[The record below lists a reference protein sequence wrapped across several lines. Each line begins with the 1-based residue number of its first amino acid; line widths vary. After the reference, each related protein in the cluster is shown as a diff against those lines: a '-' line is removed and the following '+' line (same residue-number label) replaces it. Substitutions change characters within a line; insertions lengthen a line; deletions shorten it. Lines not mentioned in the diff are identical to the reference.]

1 MANINVRDYI
11 DENYGLFINN
21 EFQAS
26 GSGETITVTNPAN
39 GEDLAKVARA
49 DKEDVDKAVQA
60 ATDAF
65 ESWSKISKEE
75 RADYLLEISN
85 KIHENTERL
94 AAIESLQN
102 GKPYRETSTLDIPL
116 AANQFKY
123 FASVLT
129 TDEGSV
135 NEIDENT
142 MSLVVNEPVG
152 VVGAVVAWNFPTLLA
167 SWKLGPALAAGN
179 TVVIQPSSSTPL
191 SLIEIAKIF
200 QEVLPKGVVNVLTG
214 KGSESGDAIFN
225 HEGVNKLSFTGSTDV
240 GYGVAKAGAERIVPT
255 TLELGGKSADL
266 VFDDANI
273 DQVVEGVQL
282 GILFNQGEVCSA
294 GSRLL
299 VQSSIYDKLIPK
311 LKEAFENIKVG
322 DPFDENVKMGAQTGP
337 EQMEKIQSYVKI
349 AEEDNNVNIITG
361 GHRLTDNGLDKG
373 YFFEPTLI
381 EVNDNSNQLA
391 QEEIFG
397 PVLVI
402 EKFEN
407 DEDAVKIANDSEYG
421 LAGGIFSTNINRVF
435 NVAKAMRTGRIWV
448 NTYNQFPAG
457 APFGGYKKSGIG
469 REVYKDA
476 IKNYQQVKN
485 IFIDTSDQT
494 NGMY

>member
-11 DENYGLFINN
+11 DESYGLFINN

-39 GEDLAKVARA
+39 GEDLAKVAKA
-49 DKEDVDKAVQA
+49 GKDDVDKAVQA
-60 ATDAF
+60 AHDAF

-129 TDEGSV
+129 TDEGSI

-225 HEGVNKLSFTGSTDV
+225 HEGVDKLSFTGSTDV

-255 TLELGGKSADL
+255 TLELGGKSANL

-361 GHRLTDNGLDKG
+361 GYRLTDNGLDKG

>member
-11 DENYGLFINN
+11 DESYGLFINN

-39 GEDLAKVARA
+39 GEDLAKVAKA
-49 DKEDVDKAVQA
+49 GKDDVDKAVQA
-60 ATDAF
+60 AHDAF

-129 TDEGSV
+129 TDEGSI

-225 HEGVNKLSFTGSTDV
+225 HEGVDKLSFTGSTDV

-255 TLELGGKSADL
+255 TLELGGKSANL

>member
-49 DKEDVDKAVQA
+49 GKEDVDKAVQA
-60 ATDAF
+60 AHDAF
-65 ESWSKISKEE
+65 DSWSKISKEE

-167 SWKLGPALAAGN
+167 SWKLGPSLAAGN

-255 TLELGGKSADL
+255 TLELGGKSANL